1 LQYENIMLLLVT
13 CNVTCYICSM
23 IVSIQHKGLKQFW
36 TKNDASRLPSDQVEK
51 IRDILTL
58 LDGAEKVSDMKFP
71 GSALHPLKGD
81 MAEYWSV
88 TVKANWRI
96 IFQFEN
102 GNAYLV
108 DYLDYH

>member
-1 LQYENIMLLLVT
+1 
-13 CNVTCYICSM
+13 M
-23 IVSIQHKGLKQFW
+23 IVSIQHKGLKRLW
-36 TKNDASRLPSDQVEK
+36 TKNDASKLPQDQVGK
-51 IRDILTL
+51 IRDILTML
-58 LDGAEKVSDMKFP
+58 NAADRVNDMNFP

-81 MAEYWSV
+81 LAGFWSV

-96 IFQFEN
+96 IFEFRD

>member
-1 LQYENIMLLLVT
+1 
-13 CNVTCYICSM
+13 M
-23 IVSIQHKGLKQFW
+23 IVSIQHKGLKRLW
-36 TKNDASRLPSDQVEK
+36 TKDDPSKLPPDQVNK

-58 LDGAEKVSDMKFP
+58 LDAAEKVSDMNFP
-71 GSALHPLKGD
+71 GSALHPLKG
-81 MAEYWSV
+81 EFISYWSV

-108 DYLDYH
+108 NYLDYH

>member
-1 LQYENIMLLLVT
+1 
-13 CNVTCYICSM
+13 M
-23 IVSIQHKGLKQFW
+23 IASIQHKGLKRLW
-36 TKNDASRLPSDQVEK
+36 TKNDASKLPPDQVGK

-58 LDGAEKVSDMKFP
+58 LNAAEKVDDMNFP
-71 GSALHPLKGD
+71 GSALHKLKGT
-81 MAEYWSV
+81 MKNYWAV

-96 IFQFEN
+96 IFEFEN

>member
-1 LQYENIMLLLVT
+1 
-13 CNVTCYICSM
+13 M
-23 IVSIQHKGLKQFW
+23 IVSIQHKGLKRLW
-36 TKNDASRLPSDQVEK
+36 TKNDASKLPPDQVDK

-58 LDGAEKVSDMKFP
+58 LHAAEKVTDMHFP

-81 MAEYWSV
+81 LAGYWSV

-96 IFQFEN
+96 IFKFED

-108 DYLDYH
+108 DHRDYH

>member
-1 LQYENIMLLLVT
+1 
-13 CNVTCYICSM
+13 M
-23 IVSIQHKGLKQFW
+23 IISIQHRGLKRLW
-36 TKNDASRLPSDQVEK
+36 TKNDSSKLPPDQVPK

-58 LDGAEKVSDMKFP
+58 LNAIEKVTDMNFP
-71 GSALHPLKGD
+71 GSALHSLKGD
-81 MAEYWSV
+81 LAGYWSV